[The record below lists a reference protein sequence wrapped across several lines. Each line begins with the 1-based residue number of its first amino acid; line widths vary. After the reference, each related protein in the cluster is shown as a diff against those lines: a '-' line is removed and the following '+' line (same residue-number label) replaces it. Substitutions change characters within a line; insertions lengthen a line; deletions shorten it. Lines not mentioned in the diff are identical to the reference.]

1 MPYEQALND
10 GEEGDDDRRLG
21 VVRRAT
27 DTLAGEKRGEDLS
40 GGEEQGPDLLLSG
53 EGSD

>member
-10 GEEGDDDRRLG
+10 GEEGDDDTRLG

-27 DTLAGEKRGEDLS
+27 DTLAGGEKRDS
-40 GGEEQGPDLLLSG
+40 
-53 EGSD
+53 